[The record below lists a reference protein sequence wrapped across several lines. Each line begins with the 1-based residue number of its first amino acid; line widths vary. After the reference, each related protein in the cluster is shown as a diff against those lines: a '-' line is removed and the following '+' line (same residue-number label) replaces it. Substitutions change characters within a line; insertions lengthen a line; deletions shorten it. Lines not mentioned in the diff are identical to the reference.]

1 MHFSACFPQIIG
13 SYCTN
18 DSASWRM
25 CEVNR
30 LQYPDMFSEVRC
42 YVLDFLN
49 LPDSELLMAQLF
61 RKPLYV
67 EKNPPLFA

>member
-1 MHFSACFPQIIG
+1 
-13 SYCTN
+13 
-18 DSASWRM
+18 M

-67 EKNPPLFA
+67 EKNPRYLLSWSLFIQFHYSKEDVSKES

>member
-1 MHFSACFPQIIG
+1 
-13 SYCTN
+13 
-18 DSASWRM
+18 M

-49 LPDSELLMAQLF
+49 LPDSELSMAQLF

-67 EKNPPLFA
+67 EKKPPLFA